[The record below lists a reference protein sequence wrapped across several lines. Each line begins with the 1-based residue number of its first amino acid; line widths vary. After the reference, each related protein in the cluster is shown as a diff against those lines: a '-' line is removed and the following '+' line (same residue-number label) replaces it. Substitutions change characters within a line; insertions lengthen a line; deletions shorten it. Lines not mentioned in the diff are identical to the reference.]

1 MIINGRQNTNYG
13 MAMEQANLI
22 TFVMETDMDL
32 VMALVRDKEMENA
45 KVIVNNMENVI
56 VSVMGNVMMN

>member
-1 MIINGRQNTNYG
+1 MIINGCQNTNYG